1 MILWELLIV
10 LLLIFLNGLFAMS
23 ELAVVSAR
31 RARLQVL
38 AEQGSKGAVAALK
51 LTEHPGRFLSTVQI
65 GITLIGIFAG
75 AYGGATLSEP
85 LAAWIAE
92 HHPAL
97 ADSADTLALAIVV
110 ALITYLSLIVGEL
123 VPKQLALRN
132 PERIAVLA
140 APPMT
145 VLAFLAAPIVHLLD
159 LSANLGLRLFGAE
172 AQTEQKV
179 TDEEIRTLLKE
190 ATEAGV
196 VEHSEQAMI
205 QGVMRLADR
214 PVKALLTPRPDI
226 VWLDPADA
234 DAENI
239 ATLRASPYSRYPV
252 CRGSVDEILGVVQA
266 KDLLDDVLAGKPLD
280 LRACLRE
287 APVVH
292 EDASSLGLLETLR
305 TSPLPL
311 AFVVDEYGDLVGMV
325 TATDVLESIVGDMAE
340 HDGSVEPDVVVRED
354 GSWLLDGGLPIDEL
368 KELLRLRELPD
379 EDEFNTLAGYLL
391 ARLGHLPSTGEHM
404 ESDGYRFEI
413 VDMDGRRIDKVLVA
427 ALPPEGSA

>member
-10 LLLIFLNGLFAMS
+10 LLLIVLNGLFAMS

-38 AEQGSKGAVAALK
+38 AEQGSKGAAAALK

-85 LAAWIAE
+85 LAAWLTQYPAFAP
-92 HHPAL
+92 HADAL
-97 ADSADTLALAIVV
+97 ALTLVV

-132 PERIAVLA
+132 PERIATLA
-140 APPMT
+140 ARPMM
-145 VLAFLAAPIVHLLD
+145 VLAFCAAPVVHLLD

-179 TDEEIRTLLKE
+179 TDEEIRTLIKE

-226 VWLDPADA
+226 VWLDPGDS
-234 DAENI
+234 DAENV
-239 ATLRASPYSRYPV
+239 ATLRESPYSRYPV

-266 KDLLDDVLAGKPLD
+266 KDLLDDALAGKPLD

-292 EDASSLGLLETLR
+292 EDASALGLLETLR

-311 AFVVDEYGDLVGMV
+311 AFVVDEYGDLIGMV

-354 GSWLLDGGLPIDEL
+354 GSWLLDGGLPIDEM
-368 KELLRLRELPD
+368 KELLHLRELPD

-391 ARLGHLPSTGEHM
+391 ARLGHLPATGEVM
-404 ESDGYRFEI
+404 QSDGYRFEI

-427 ALPPEGSA
+427 ALIEPA